1 MSSFIADTSIAPL
14 PFWFHLTW
22 LSMRVCITTKLFK
35 FCSCC
40 CEEQKIGLSLFNL
53 HEFMDPFITLSKLC
67 YTVADL
73 GKFKGI
79 QLLLIIFFYF

>member
-1 MSSFIADTSIAPL
+1 MKS
-14 PFWFHLTW
+14 
-22 LSMRVCITTKLFK
+22 R
-35 FCSCC
+35 
-40 CEEQKIGLSLFNL
+40 KIGLSLLNL

-79 QLLLIIFFYF
+79 QLFLIIFFLLLNHFRVVNRFLGREVWPGHSDPDPI